1 VAASAAAAA
10 VAVTK
15 AAAARATAKMTY
27 NLRQQAR
34 GRRGA
39 PGRAAAAPPAKPGGA
54 PPPPTAPAPAGDADA
69 GRAGGAGEPGAKP
82 GAAAAA
88 AAAAAAGAEGA
99 AARVRAAVL
108 ASLDEAAAG
117 GSLAELTP
125 EDLFPGVAFRI
136 SQDDDEDAPY
146 RRPGAVGGAGARE
159 PGPREGGAR
168 DAEPAPSPAAA
179 PPDGGRRTLHRAPS
193 IGRGQVWPA
202 PPVADIA
209 AGPMGSPA
217 MRAARCAIGA
227 PAVCVLLALY
237 TPPAGLQGPRDY
249 PATPDG
255 PCAACGRRE
264 CVQEPRAGTRRQLPA
279 LRAGVWCAL
288 MPPPQLL
295 TAQRRPRAQVHSERD
310 LPAVVDA
317 AIELEVGD
325 QRAGQRAYPPMADPP
340 LGASIMASLAASLDE
355 GDAPKRAPEAGP
367 LSAAEEPGFA
377 AHGGDAAARAAA
389 EGRLA
394 EDGRWAWALVAAE
407 AVAGAAASARVSLGE
422 AWDGL
427 AGLVRREGGDGDSE
441 PAGGERR
448 AGAAGA
454 PEQAADLHSNRT
466 GRVRP
471 CSKGGVVRDCQS
483 ILCSLHAW

>member
-1 VAASAAAAA
+1 VAEAALSRREATAADAAAAA
-10 VAVTK
+10 
-15 AAAARATAKMTY
+15 AAELDAAR
-27 NLRQQAR
+27 R
-34 GRRGA
+34 
-39 PGRAAAAPPAKPGGA
+39 
-54 PPPPTAPAPAGDADA
+54 
-69 GRAGGAGEPGAKP
+69 
-82 GAAAAA
+82 AAAAA

-168 DAEPAPSPAAA
+168 DAEPAPGPAAA

-193 IGRGQVWPA
+193 IGRGQVC
-202 PPVADIA
+202 PPPTVADIA

-217 MRAARCAIGA
+217 MRAARCTTGA
-227 PAVCVLLALY
+227 PAVCALLAQL
-237 TPPAGLQGPRDY
+237 PPPIGPQGPRDY

-279 LRAGVWCAL
+279 LRADVWCAL
-288 MPPPQLL
+288 LPPPQLL
-295 TAQRRPRAQVHSERD
+295 TARRLRRAQVHSERD

-325 QRAGQRAYPPMADPP
+325 QRAGQRAYPPVADPP

-355 GDAPKRAPEAGP
+355 GDAPERAPEAGP

-377 AHGGDAAARAAA
+377 AHGGDAAGRAAA

-407 AVAGAAASARVSLGE
+407 AVAGAAASARVRSARPGTGWR
-422 AWDGL
+422 AWSGARATAATARL
-427 AGLVRREGGDGDSE
+427 PAASGALVRPGPGSKLRT
-441 PAGGERR
+441 
-448 AGAAGA
+448 
-454 PEQAADLHSNRT
+454 LHSNRT

-471 CSKGGVVRDCQS
+471 CSEGGVVRDCHS
-483 ILCSLHAW
+483 ILCSSHAW